1 MEANIV
7 DNKKKI
13 SVADFIKK
21 YETASTFV
29 EKDNLV
35 RNLIDTKYVPFVIKL
50 NIAQKIVQK
59 YNIENDNIKT
69 QTAMMYLAFT
79 ASVLR
84 LYTRLDVSE
93 TSTDIDYDRL
103 QKYRLIDRLF
113 ELIGDDLQEY
123 QKVFNM
129 CEQDFNSNYL
139 SVPSFVQRQ
148 LNKVLN
154 HFGKNVDDFIKWLDT
169 IDEAKIVKA
178 LKEIAK

>member
-113 ELIGDDLQEY
+113 EFIGDDLQEY

-139 SVPSFVQRQ
+139 SVSSFIQRQ
-148 LNKVLN
+148 VNKDMN
-154 HFGKNVDDFIKWLDT
+154 FFGKYTEDFIKWLDT
-169 IDEAKIVKA
+169 IDEEKIVKA
-178 LKEIAK
+178 LKEIAE